1 MKRSFYPRLA
11 IDGMRK
17 NRRMYGPYL
26 AMGVLMAAICY
37 ILSALSRSDALRTLP
52 GGDNLCMIMA
62 LGNVVLLIFSVIFLF
77 YTNSFLIRRRRR
89 EFGLYNVLGMSK
101 RNLARILTWET
112 LLTAAIAI
120 AGGLFFGVLLSKLI
134 ELAIVKM
141 MDGTA
146 TLAFP
151 FDLSALLGTAG
162 GFAVIYTLLW
172 LVSVVRVGRSTAVAL
187 LRSEAAGEKPPRA
200 NWFLSLLGLI
210 LLGAAYYLAVSI
222 KNPLDAI
229 TWFFVAV
236 VLVIFATYLLMITT
250 SVLLCRVLQ
259 KNKRYYYRANHFVS
273 VSSMAYRMK
282 RNGAG
287 LASICILAT
296 MVLVMISST
305 ASLYFGKEDSLR
317 TQYPREVNVQLWL
330 SSLSQMEDHNL
341 DLFRT
346 AAQQAVE
353 DCGGEMQDVMD
364 YRYIN
369 TTGYPMEDGVE
380 MDWREYQS
388 SNITYANLRD
398 YFFVPQADY
407 EAQTGEQLDI
417 PEGEVALRTYD
428 CDDAPLELRIRRGG
442 TLRVAESRKGSD
454 QLGLAQNSNIARVV
468 VIVPDMQA
476 ILDVFPASIQ
486 DIKDSNSFRW
496 VYGFDTGL
504 DADGQRAV
512 SEAVSEHINA
522 LDLGEGQGYDWYSL
536 VLRETNRADFYGNYA
551 GMFALGILLSIV
563 FILAAVLII
572 YYKQLTEGYEDQ
584 ARFAI
589 MQNVGMTRREI
600 RRSINSQLLTVFYL
614 PLLFAGLH
622 LAFAFPM
629 IRRLL
634 MLFSLYNVG
643 LFAAVTAISFAV
655 FAALY
660 AVVYRQTAGAYYAIV
675 SGGRDE

>member
-26 AMGVLMAAICY
+26 AMGALMAAICY

-162 GFAVIYTLLW
+162 GFAVIYALLW

-259 KNKRYYYRANHFVS
+259 KDKRYYYRANHFVS

-317 TQYPREVNVQLWL
+317 TQYPREVNVQLRL
-330 SSLSQMEDHNL
+330 ASLSQMEDHNL

-364 YRYIN
+364 YRYIS

-380 MDWREYQS
+380 MDWREYEHDS
-388 SNITYANLRD
+388 LIYSKLRD
-398 YFFVPQADY
+398 YFFVTEADY

-417 PEGEVALRTYD
+417 PEGEVALRTYG
-428 CDDAPLELRIRRGG
+428 CDDAPLELKIRRGG

-486 DIKDSNSFRW
+486 DIKDSNTFRW

-522 LDLGEGQGYDWYSL
+522 LDLGEGQGYDGYSL
-536 VLRETNRADFYGNYA
+536 ALREENRATSMA
-551 GMFALGILLSIV
+551 TTPVCSRSASCSASCSSSPRCSSSTTSSSPRVMRIRHALPSCRTS
-563 FILAAVLII
+563 A
-572 YYKQLTEGYEDQ
+572 
-584 ARFAI
+584 
-589 MQNVGMTRREI
+589 
-600 RRSINSQLLTVFYL
+600 
-614 PLLFAGLH
+614 
-622 LAFAFPM
+622 
-629 IRRLL
+629 
-634 MLFSLYNVG
+634 
-643 LFAAVTAISFAV
+643 
-655 FAALY
+655 
-660 AVVYRQTAGAYYAIV
+660 
-675 SGGRDE
+675 

>member
-26 AMGVLMAAICY
+26 AMGALMAAICY

-62 LGNVVLLIFSVIFLF
+62 LGNVVLLIFSIIFLF

-162 GFAVIYTLLW
+162 GFAAIYALLW

-259 KNKRYYYRANHFVS
+259 KDKRYYYRANHFVS

-369 TTGYPMEDGVE
+369 TTGYPMEDGIE
-380 MDWREYQS
+380 MDWREYDHDS
-388 SNITYANLRD
+388 LIYSKLRD
-398 YFFVPQADY
+398 YFFVTEADY

-417 PEGEVALRTYD
+417 PEGAVALRTYD

-536 VLRETNRADFYGNYA
+536 ALRETNRADFYGNYA
-551 GMFALGILLSIV
+551 GMFALGILLSVV

-572 YYKQLTEGYEDQ
+572 YYKQLSEGYEDQ

-634 MLFSLYNVG
+634 MLFSLYNIG

>member
-11 IDGMRK
+11 VDGMRK

-112 LLTAAIAI
+112 LLTAVIVI

-141 MDGTA
+141 MGGTA
-146 TLAFP
+146 TLGFP

-162 GFAVIYTLLW
+162 GFAAIYALIW
-172 LVSVVRVGRSTAVAL
+172 LVSVLRVGRSTAVAL

-210 LLGAAYYLAVSI
+210 LLSAAYYLAVSI

-259 KNKRYYYRANHFVS
+259 KDKRYYYRANHFVS

-317 TQYPREVNVQLWL
+317 TQYPREVNVQLRL

-369 TTGYPMEDGVE
+369 TTGYPMEDGIE
-380 MDWREYQS
+380 MDWREYDHDS
-388 SNITYANLRD
+388 LIYSKLRD
-398 YFFVPQADY
+398 YFFVTEADY

-417 PEGEVALRTYD
+417 PEGAVALRTYD

-536 VLRETNRADFYGNYA
+536 ALRETNRADFYGNYA

-600 RRSINSQLLTVFYL
+600 RKSINSQLLTVFYL

-634 MLFSLYNVG
+634 MLFALYNVG
-643 LFAAVTAISFAV
+643 LFAAVTAICFAV

>member
-112 LLTAAIAI
+112 LLTAAIVI

-141 MDGTA
+141 MGGTA

-162 GFAVIYTLLW
+162 GFAVIYALLW
-172 LVSVVRVGRSTAVAL
+172 LVSVVRVGRSTAEAL

-380 MDWREYQS
+380 MDWREYDHDS
-388 SNITYANLRD
+388 LIYSKLRD
-398 YFFVPQADY
+398 YFFVTEADY

-417 PEGEVALRTYD
+417 PEGAVALRTYD

-486 DIKDSNSFRW
+486 DIKDSNTFRW

-675 SGGRDE
+675 SGGRNE

>member
-1 MKRSFYPRLA
+1 MKRSFYLRLA

-112 LLTAAIAI
+112 LLTAVIVI

-141 MDGTA
+141 MGGTA

-151 FDLSALLGTAG
+151 FDLAALLGTAG
-162 GFAVIYTLLW
+162 GFAVIYALLW

-317 TQYPREVNVQLWL
+317 TQYPREVNVQLRL

-346 AAQQAVE
+346 AAEQAVE

-369 TTGYPMEDGVE
+369 TTGYPMEDGIE

-398 YFFVPQADY
+398 YFFVTEADY

-428 CDDAPLELRIRRGG
+428 CDDAPLELKIRRGG

-476 ILDVFPASIQ
+476 ILEVFPASIQ

-496 VYGFDTGL
+496 VYGFDTSL

-512 SEAVSEHINA
+512 REAVSERINA
-522 LDLGEGQGYDWYSL
+522 LDLGEGQGYDGYSL
-536 VLRETNRADFYGNYA
+536 ALREENRADFYGNYA

-634 MLFSLYNVG
+634 MFFSLYNIG

>member
-26 AMGVLMAAICY
+26 AMGALMAAICY

-112 LLTAAIAI
+112 LLTAAISI

-151 FDLSALLGTAG
+151 FDLAALLGTAG
-162 GFAVIYTLLW
+162 GFAVIYALLW

-259 KNKRYYYRANHFVS
+259 KDKRYYYRANHFVS

-317 TQYPREVNVQLWL
+317 TQYPREVNVQLRL

-353 DCGGEMQDVMD
+353 GCGGEMQNVMD

-369 TTGYPMEDGVE
+369 TTGYPMDDGVE
-380 MDWREYQS
+380 MDWREYDHDS
-388 SNITYANLRD
+388 LIYSKLRD
-398 YFFVPQADY
+398 YFFVTEADY

-417 PEGEVALRTYD
+417 PEGAVALRTYD
-428 CDDAPLELRIRRGG
+428 CDDAPLELKIRRGG

-486 DIKDSNSFRW
+486 DIKDSNTFRW

-512 SEAVSEHINA
+512 SGAVSEHINA

-634 MLFSLYNVG
+634 MLFALYNVG

>member
-26 AMGVLMAAICY
+26 AMGALMAAICY

-62 LGNVVLLIFSVIFLF
+62 LGNVVLLIFSIIFLF

-162 GFAVIYTLLW
+162 GFAAIYALLW

-259 KNKRYYYRANHFVS
+259 KDKRYYYRANHFVS

-369 TTGYPMEDGVE
+369 TTGYPMEDGIE
-380 MDWREYQS
+380 MDWREYDHDS
-388 SNITYANLRD
+388 LIYSKLRD
-398 YFFVPQADY
+398 YFFVTEADY

-417 PEGEVALRTYD
+417 PEGAVALRTYD

-476 ILDVFPASIQ
+476 ILEVFPASIQ

-536 VLRETNRADFYGNYA
+536 ALRETNRADFYGNYA
-551 GMFALGILLSIV
+551 GMFALGILLSVV

-634 MLFSLYNVG
+634 MLFSLYNIG

>member
-26 AMGVLMAAICY
+26 AMGALMAAICY

-112 LLTAAIAI
+112 LLTAAIVI

-141 MDGTA
+141 MGGTA

-162 GFAVIYTLLW
+162 GFAVIYALLW

-187 LRSEAAGEKPPRA
+187 LHSEAAGEKPPRA

-259 KNKRYYYRANHFVS
+259 KDKRYYYRANHFVS

-317 TQYPREVNVQLWL
+317 TQYPREVNVQLRL

-369 TTGYPMEDGVE
+369 TTGYPMEDGIE
-380 MDWREYQS
+380 MDWREYDHDS
-388 SNITYANLRD
+388 LIYSKLRD
-398 YFFVPQADY
+398 YFFVTEADY

-417 PEGEVALRTYD
+417 PEGEVALQTYD

-536 VLRETNRADFYGNYA
+536 ALREENRADFYGNYA
-551 GMFALGILLSIV
+551 GMFALGILLSVV

-634 MLFSLYNVG
+634 MLFSLYNIG
-643 LFAAVTAISFAV
+643 LFAAVTAISFTV

>member
-26 AMGVLMAAICY
+26 AMGALMAAICY
-37 ILSALSRSDALRTLP
+37 ILSALSRSNALRTLP

-141 MDGTA
+141 MGGTA
-146 TLAFP
+146 ALAFP

-162 GFAVIYTLLW
+162 GFAVIYALLW

-259 KNKRYYYRANHFVS
+259 KDKRYYYRANHFVS

-317 TQYPREVNVQLWL
+317 TQYPREVNVQLRL

-369 TTGYPMEDGVE
+369 TTGYPMEDGIE
-380 MDWREYQS
+380 MDWREYEHDS
-388 SNITYANLRD
+388 LIYSKLRD
-398 YFFVPQADY
+398 YFFVTEADY

-417 PEGEVALRTYD
+417 PESEVALRTYG

-522 LDLGEGQGYDWYSL
+522 LDLGEGQGYDGYSL
-536 VLRETNRADFYGNYA
+536 ALRETNRADFYGNYA
-551 GMFALGILLSIV
+551 GMFALGILLSTV

-634 MLFSLYNVG
+634 MLFSLYNIG
-643 LFAAVTAISFAV
+643 LFAAVTAICFAA

>member
-26 AMGVLMAAICY
+26 AMGALMAAICY

-112 LLTAAIAI
+112 LLTAAIVI

-162 GFAVIYTLLW
+162 GFAVIYALLW

-317 TQYPREVNVQLWL
+317 TQYPREVNVQLRL

-353 DCGGEMQDVMD
+353 DCGGEMQDVTD

-369 TTGYPMEDGVE
+369 TTGYPMEDGIE

-398 YFFVPQADY
+398 YFFVTEADY
-407 EAQTGEQLDI
+407 EAQTGEQLNI

-428 CDDAPLELRIRRGG
+428 CDDAPLELKIRRGG

-496 VYGFDTGL
+496 VYGFDTSL

-512 SEAVSEHINA
+512 REAVSERINA
-522 LDLGEGQGYDWYSL
+522 LDLGEGQGYDGYSL
-536 VLRETNRADFYGNYA
+536 ALREENRADFYGNYA
-551 GMFALGILLSIV
+551 GMFALGILLSVV

-634 MLFSLYNVG
+634 MLFSLYNIG

-675 SGGRDE
+675 SGGHDE

>member
-26 AMGVLMAAICY
+26 AMGALMAAICY

-112 LLTAAIAI
+112 LLTAAIVI

-141 MDGTA
+141 MGGTA

-162 GFAVIYTLLW
+162 GFAVIYALLW

-187 LRSEAAGEKPPRA
+187 LRSEVAGEKPPRA

-259 KNKRYYYRANHFVS
+259 KDKRYYYRANHFVS

-317 TQYPREVNVQLWL
+317 TQYPREVNVQLRL

-369 TTGYPMEDGVE
+369 TTGYPMEDGIE

-398 YFFVPQADY
+398 YFFVTEADY
-407 EAQTGEQLDI
+407 EAQTGEQLNI

-428 CDDAPLELRIRRGG
+428 CDDAPLELKIRRGG

-486 DIKDSNSFRW
+486 DIKDSNTFRW

-522 LDLGEGQGYDWYSL
+522 LDLGEGQGYDGYSL
-536 VLRETNRADFYGNYA
+536 ALRETNRADFYGNYA

-634 MLFSLYNVG
+634 MLFSLYNIG

>member
-26 AMGVLMAAICY
+26 AMGALMAAICY

-62 LGNVVLLIFSVIFLF
+62 LGNVVLLIFSIIFLF

-162 GFAVIYTLLW
+162 GFAVIYALLW

-200 NWFLSLLGLI
+200 NWFLGLLGLI

-259 KNKRYYYRANHFVS
+259 KDKRYYYRANHFVS

-317 TQYPREVNVQLWL
+317 TQYPREVNVQLRL

-380 MDWREYQS
+380 MDWREYDHDS
-388 SNITYANLRD
+388 LIYSKLRD
-398 YFFVPQADY
+398 YFFVTEADY

-417 PEGEVALRTYD
+417 PEGAVALRTYD
-428 CDDAPLELRIRRGG
+428 CYDAPLELRIRRGG

-512 SEAVSEHINA
+512 REAVSERINA
-522 LDLGEGQGYDWYSL
+522 LDLGEGQGYDGYSL
-536 VLRETNRADFYGNYA
+536 ALREENRADFYGNYA

-634 MLFSLYNVG
+634 MLFSLYNIG

>member
-112 LLTAAIAI
+112 LLTAAISI

-141 MDGTA
+141 MGGTA

-162 GFAVIYTLLW
+162 GFAVIYALLW

-200 NWFLSLLGLI
+200 NWFLGLLGLI

-259 KNKRYYYRANHFVS
+259 KDKRYYYRANHFVS

-380 MDWREYQS
+380 MDWREYDHDS
-388 SNITYANLRD
+388 LIYSKLRD
-398 YFFVPQADY
+398 YFFVTEADY

-417 PEGEVALRTYD
+417 PEGAVALRTYD

-504 DADGQRAV
+504 DAAGQRAV

>member
-141 MDGTA
+141 MGGTA

-151 FDLSALLGTAG
+151 FDLSALLGPAG
-162 GFAVIYTLLW
+162 GFAVIYALLW

-200 NWFLSLLGLI
+200 NWF
-210 LLGAAYYLAVSI
+210 LGAAYYLAVSI

-259 KNKRYYYRANHFVS
+259 KDKRYYYRANHFVS

-317 TQYPREVNVQLWL
+317 TQYPREVNVQLRL

-369 TTGYPMEDGVE
+369 TTGYPMEDGIE

-398 YFFVPQADY
+398 YFFVSQADY

-417 PEGEVALRTYD
+417 PEGAVALRTYD
-428 CDDAPLELRIRRGG
+428 CDDAPLELKLRRGG
-442 TLRVAESRKGSD
+442 TLRVAESRKGSA
-454 QLGLAQNSNIARVV
+454 QLGLETVGKLAVIE
-468 VIVPDMQA
+468 VIVPDMQE
-476 ILDVFPASIQ
+476 ILDAFPASIQ

-522 LDLGEGQGYDWYSL
+522 LDLGEGQGYDGYSL
-536 VLRETNRADFYGNYA
+536 ALRETNRADFYGNYA

-634 MLFSLYNVG
+634 MLFSLYNIG

>member
-26 AMGVLMAAICY
+26 AMGALMAAICY
-37 ILSALSRSDALRTLP
+37 ILSALSRSNALRTLP

-112 LLTAAIAI
+112 LLTAAISI

-141 MDGTA
+141 IDGAA

-162 GFAVIYTLLW
+162 GFAAIYALLW

-187 LRSEAAGEKPPRA
+187 LHSEAAGEKPPRA

-259 KNKRYYYRANHFVS
+259 KDKRYYYRANHFVS

-317 TQYPREVNVQLWL
+317 TQYPREVNVQLRL

-353 DCGGEMQDVMD
+353 GCGGEMQNVMD

-369 TTGYPMEDGVE
+369 TTGYPMEDGIE

-398 YFFVPQADY
+398 YFFVTEADY
-407 EAQTGEQLDI
+407 EAQTGEQLNI

-486 DIKDSNSFRW
+486 DIKDSNTFRW

-504 DADGQRAV
+504 DAAGQRAV
-512 SEAVSEHINA
+512 REAVSEHINA

-536 VLRETNRADFYGNYA
+536 ALREENRADFYGNYA
-551 GMFALGILLSIV
+551 GMFALGILLSVV

-634 MLFSLYNVG
+634 MLFALYNVG

>member
-26 AMGVLMAAICY
+26 AMGALMAAICY

-162 GFAVIYTLLW
+162 GFAVIYALLW

-259 KNKRYYYRANHFVS
+259 KDKRYYYRANHFVS

-317 TQYPREVNVQLWL
+317 TQYPREVNVQLRL
-330 SSLSQMEDHNL
+330 ASLSQMEDHNL

-364 YRYIN
+364 YRYIS

-380 MDWREYQS
+380 MDWREYEHDS
-388 SNITYANLRD
+388 LIYSKLRD
-398 YFFVPQADY
+398 YFFVTEADY

-417 PEGEVALRTYD
+417 PEGEVALRTYG
-428 CDDAPLELRIRRGG
+428 CDDAPLELKIRRGG

-486 DIKDSNSFRW
+486 DIKDSNTFRW

-522 LDLGEGQGYDWYSL
+522 LDLGEGQGYDGYSL
-536 VLRETNRADFYGNYA
+536 APRG
-551 GMFALGILLSIV
+551 
-563 FILAAVLII
+563 
-572 YYKQLTEGYEDQ
+572 K
-584 ARFAI
+584 
-589 MQNVGMTRREI
+589 
-600 RRSINSQLLTVFYL
+600 
-614 PLLFAGLH
+614 P
-622 LAFAFPM
+622 
-629 IRRLL
+629 RRLL
-634 MLFSLYNVG
+634 WQLRRYVRARHPAQRRVHPRRGAHHLLQAAHRG
-643 LFAAVTAISFAV
+643 L
-655 FAALY
+655 
-660 AVVYRQTAGAYYAIV
+660 
-675 SGGRDE
+675 

>member
-26 AMGVLMAAICY
+26 AMGALMAAICY

-151 FDLSALLGTAG
+151 FGLSALLGTAG
-162 GFAVIYTLLW
+162 GFAVIYALLW

-369 TTGYPMEDGVE
+369 TTGYPMEDGIE
-380 MDWREYQS
+380 MDWREYDHDS
-388 SNITYANLRD
+388 LIYSKLRD
-398 YFFVPQADY
+398 YFFVTEADY

-417 PEGEVALRTYD
+417 PEGAVALRTYD

-486 DIKDSNSFRW
+486 DIKDSNTFRW
-496 VYGFDTGL
+496 TYGFDTGL
-504 DADGQRAV
+504 DAAGQRAV

-551 GMFALGILLSIV
+551 GMFALGILLSVV

-634 MLFSLYNVG
+634 MLFALYNVG

>member
-112 LLTAAIAI
+112 LPTAVIVI

-141 MDGTA
+141 MGGTA
-146 TLAFP
+146 TLGFP

-162 GFAVIYTLLW
+162 GFAVIYALLW

-369 TTGYPMEDGVE
+369 TTGYPMEDGIE
-380 MDWREYQS
+380 MDWREYDHDS
-388 SNITYANLRD
+388 LIYSKLRD
-398 YFFVPQADY
+398 YFFVTEADY

-417 PEGEVALRTYD
+417 PEGAVALRTYD

-496 VYGFDTGL
+496 VYGFAPALMRTGS
-504 DADGQRAV
+504 V
-512 SEAVSEHINA
+512 
-522 LDLGEGQGYDWYSL
+522 
-536 VLRETNRADFYGNYA
+536 
-551 GMFALGILLSIV
+551 
-563 FILAAVLII
+563 
-572 YYKQLTEGYEDQ
+572 
-584 ARFAI
+584 
-589 MQNVGMTRREI
+589 
-600 RRSINSQLLTVFYL
+600 
-614 PLLFAGLH
+614 P
-622 LAFAFPM
+622 
-629 IRRLL
+629 
-634 MLFSLYNVG
+634 
-643 LFAAVTAISFAV
+643 
-655 FAALY
+655 
-660 AVVYRQTAGAYYAIV
+660 
-675 SGGRDE
+675 

>member
-112 LLTAAIAI
+112 LLTAVIVI

-141 MDGTA
+141 MGGTA

-151 FDLSALLGTAG
+151 FDLAALLGTAG
-162 GFAVIYTLLW
+162 GFAVIYALLW

-259 KNKRYYYRANHFVS
+259 KDKRYYYRANHFVS

-369 TTGYPMEDGVE
+369 TTGYPMEDGIE
-380 MDWREYQS
+380 MDYREYEHDS
-388 SNITYANLRD
+388 LIYSKLRD
-398 YFFVPQADY
+398 YFFVTEADY

-417 PEGEVALRTYD
+417 PEGEVALRTYG

-486 DIKDSNSFRW
+486 DIKDSNTFRW

-536 VLRETNRADFYGNYA
+536 ALRETNRADFYGNYA

>member
-26 AMGVLMAAICY
+26 AMGALMAAICY

-112 LLTAAIAI
+112 LLTAVIVI

-141 MDGTA
+141 MGGTA

-162 GFAVIYTLLW
+162 GFAVIYALLW

-259 KNKRYYYRANHFVS
+259 KDKRYYYRANHFVS

-317 TQYPREVNVQLWL
+317 TQYPREVNVQLRL

-353 DCGGEMQDVMD
+353 DCGGKAQNVMD
-364 YRYIN
+364 YRYIS

-380 MDWREYQS
+380 MDWREYDHDS
-388 SNITYANLRD
+388 LIYSKLRD
-398 YFFVPQADY
+398 YFFVTEADY

-417 PEGEVALRTYD
+417 PEGAVALRTYD
-428 CDDAPLELRIRRGG
+428 CDDAPLELKIRRGG

-486 DIKDSNSFRW
+486 DIKDSNTFRW
-496 VYGFDTGL
+496 TYGFDTGL
-504 DADGQRAV
+504 DAAGQRAV

-551 GMFALGILLSIV
+551 GMFALGILLSVV

-634 MLFSLYNVG
+634 MLFALYNVG

>member
-26 AMGVLMAAICY
+26 AMGALMAAICY

-112 LLTAAIAI
+112 LLTAAIVI

-141 MDGTA
+141 MGGTA

-151 FDLSALLGTAG
+151 FDLAALLGTAG
-162 GFAVIYTLLW
+162 GFAVIYALLW

-259 KNKRYYYRANHFVS
+259 KDKRYYYRANHFVS

-380 MDWREYQS
+380 MDWREYDHDS
-388 SNITYANLRD
+388 LIYSKLRD
-398 YFFVPQADY
+398 YFFVTEADY

-417 PEGEVALRTYD
+417 PEGAVALRTYD

-504 DADGQRAV
+504 DAAGQRAV

>member
-26 AMGVLMAAICY
+26 AMGALMAAICY

-141 MDGTA
+141 MGGTA

-151 FDLSALLGTAG
+151 FDLAALLGTAG
-162 GFAVIYTLLW
+162 GFAVIYALLW

-187 LRSEAAGEKPPRA
+187 LHSEAAGEKPPRA

-210 LLGAAYYLAVSI
+210 LLGAAYYLAVSN

-259 KNKRYYYRANHFVS
+259 KDKRYYYRANHFVS

-317 TQYPREVNVQLWL
+317 TQYPREVNVQLRL

-369 TTGYPMEDGVE
+369 TTGYPMEDGIE
-380 MDWREYQS
+380 MDWRKYEHDSLIYS
-388 SNITYANLRD
+388 KLRD
-398 YFFVPQADY
+398 YFFVTEADY

-417 PEGEVALRTYD
+417 PEGEVALRTYG

-476 ILDVFPASIQ
+476 ILDVVPASIQ

-522 LDLGEGQGYDWYSL
+522 LDLGEGQGYDGYSL
-536 VLRETNRADFYGNYA
+536 ALRETNRADFYGNYA

-572 YYKQLTEGYEDQ
+572 YYKQLTEGYEDR

-634 MLFSLYNVG
+634 MLFSLYNIG

>member
-26 AMGVLMAAICY
+26 AMGALMAAICY

-112 LLTAAIAI
+112 LLTAAISI

-146 TLAFP
+146 TLGFP

-162 GFAVIYTLLW
+162 GFAVIYALLW

-369 TTGYPMEDGVE
+369 TTGYPMEDGIE
-380 MDWREYQS
+380 MDWRKYEHDSLIYS
-388 SNITYANLRD
+388 KLRD
-398 YFFVPQADY
+398 YFFVTEADY

-428 CDDAPLELRIRRGG
+428 CDDAPLELKIRRGG

-486 DIKDSNSFRW
+486 DIKDSNTFRW
-496 VYGFDTGL
+496 TYGFDTGL
-504 DADGQRAV
+504 DAAGQRAV

-536 VLRETNRADFYGNYA
+536 ALRETNRADFYGNYA

-634 MLFSLYNVG
+634 MLFSLYNIG

>member
-26 AMGVLMAAICY
+26 AMGALMAAICY

-162 GFAVIYTLLW
+162 GFAVIYALLW

-259 KNKRYYYRANHFVS
+259 KDKRYYYRANHFVS

-317 TQYPREVNVQLWL
+317 TQYPREVNVQLRL

-353 DCGGEMQDVMD
+353 DCGGEMQDVTD

-369 TTGYPMEDGVE
+369 TTGYPMEDGIE

-398 YFFVPQADY
+398 YFFVTEADY

-428 CDDAPLELRIRRGG
+428 CDDAPLELKIRRGG

-454 QLGLAQNSNIARVV
+454 QLGLAQNSNVARVV

-476 ILDVFPASIQ
+476 ILDAFPASIQ

-536 VLRETNRADFYGNYA
+536 ALRETNRADFYGNYV
-551 GMFALGILLSIV
+551 GMFALGILLSTV

-634 MLFSLYNVG
+634 MLFSLYNIG
-643 LFAAVTAISFAV
+643 LFAAVTAISFVV

>member
-26 AMGVLMAAICY
+26 AMGALMAAICY

-162 GFAVIYTLLW
+162 GFAVIYALLW

-259 KNKRYYYRANHFVS
+259 KDKRYYYRANHFVS

-369 TTGYPMEDGVE
+369 TTGYPMEDGIE

-398 YFFVPQADY
+398 YFFVTEADY
-407 EAQTGEQLDI
+407 EAQTGEQLNI

-522 LDLGEGQGYDWYSL
+522 LDLGEGQGYDGYSL
-536 VLRETNRADFYGNYA
+536 ALRETNRADFYGNYA

-634 MLFSLYNVG
+634 MLFSLYNIG

>member
-26 AMGVLMAAICY
+26 AMGALMAAICY

-162 GFAVIYTLLW
+162 GFAVIYALLW

-259 KNKRYYYRANHFVS
+259 KDKRYYYRANHFVS

-317 TQYPREVNVQLWL
+317 TQYPREVNVQLRL
-330 SSLSQMEDHNL
+330 ASLSQMEDHNL

-364 YRYIN
+364 YRYIS

-380 MDWREYQS
+380 MDWREYEHDS
-388 SNITYANLRD
+388 LIYSKLRD
-398 YFFVPQADY
+398 YFFVTEADY

-417 PEGEVALRTYD
+417 PEGAVALRTYD
-428 CDDAPLELRIRRGG
+428 CDDAPLELKIRRGG
-442 TLRVAESRKGSD
+442 MLRVAESRKGSD

-486 DIKDSNSFRW
+486 DIKDSNTFRW
-496 VYGFDTGL
+496 TYGFDTGL

-536 VLRETNRADFYGNYA
+536 ALRETN
-551 GMFALGILLSIV
+551 
-563 FILAAVLII
+563 
-572 YYKQLTEGYEDQ
+572 
-584 ARFAI
+584 
-589 MQNVGMTRREI
+589 
-600 RRSINSQLLTVFYL
+600 
-614 PLLFAGLH
+614 P
-622 LAFAFPM
+622 
-629 IRRLL
+629 RRLL
-634 MLFSLYNVG
+634 RQLRRHVRARHPAQHRVHPRRCAHHLLQAAHRG
-643 LFAAVTAISFAV
+643 L
-655 FAALY
+655 
-660 AVVYRQTAGAYYAIV
+660 
-675 SGGRDE
+675 

>member
-37 ILSALSRSDALRTLP
+37 ILSALSRSNALRTLP

-112 LLTAAIAI
+112 LLTAAIVI

-141 MDGTA
+141 MGGTA

-151 FDLSALLGTAG
+151 FDLAALLGTAG
-162 GFAVIYTLLW
+162 GFAVIYALLW

-259 KNKRYYYRANHFVS
+259 KDKRYYYRANHFVS

-369 TTGYPMEDGVE
+369 TTGYPMEDGIE
-380 MDWREYQS
+380 MDWREYDHDS
-388 SNITYANLRD
+388 LIYSKLRD
-398 YFFVPQADY
+398 YFFVTEADY

-417 PEGEVALRTYD
+417 PEGAVALRTYD

-551 GMFALGILLSIV
+551 GMFALGILLSVV

>member
-26 AMGVLMAAICY
+26 AMGALMAAICY

-146 TLAFP
+146 ALAFP
-151 FDLSALLGTAG
+151 FDLAALLGTAG
-162 GFAVIYTLLW
+162 GFAVIYALLW

-259 KNKRYYYRANHFVS
+259 KDKRYYYRANHFVS

-317 TQYPREVNVQLWL
+317 TQYPREVNVQLRL

-369 TTGYPMEDGVE
+369 TTGYPMEDGIE
-380 MDWREYQS
+380 MDWREYEHDS
-388 SNITYANLRD
+388 LIYSKLRD
-398 YFFVPQADY
+398 YFFVTEADY
-407 EAQTGEQLDI
+407 EAQTGEQLNI

-428 CDDAPLELRIRRGG
+428 CDDAPLELKIRRGG

-486 DIKDSNSFRW
+486 DIKDSNTFRW

-522 LDLGEGQGYDWYSL
+522 LDLGEGQGYDGYSL
-536 VLRETNRADFYGNYA
+536 ALREENRADFYGNYA
-551 GMFALGILLSIV
+551 GMFALGILLSVV

-572 YYKQLTEGYEDQ
+572 YYKQLTEGYEDP

-634 MLFSLYNVG
+634 MLFSLYNIG
-643 LFAAVTAISFAV
+643 LFAAVTAISFTV

>member
-26 AMGVLMAAICY
+26 AMGALMAAICY

-112 LLTAAIAI
+112 LLTAAIVI

-141 MDGTA
+141 MGGTA

-151 FDLSALLGTAG
+151 FDLAALLGTAG
-162 GFAVIYTLLW
+162 GFAVIYALLW

-317 TQYPREVNVQLWL
+317 TQYPREVNVQLRL

-353 DCGGEMQDVMD
+353 GCGGEMQNVMD

-369 TTGYPMEDGVE
+369 TTGYPMEDGIE
-380 MDWREYQS
+380 MDWREYDHDS
-388 SNITYANLRD
+388 LIYSKLRD
-398 YFFVPQADY
+398 YFFVTEADY

-428 CDDAPLELRIRRGG
+428 CDDAPLELKIRRGG

-486 DIKDSNSFRW
+486 DIKDSNTFRW

-512 SEAVSEHINA
+512 REAVSERINA

-536 VLRETNRADFYGNYA
+536 ALREENRADFYGNYA

-634 MLFSLYNVG
+634 MLFSLYNIG
-643 LFAAVTAISFAV
+643 LFAAVTAISFVV

>member
-26 AMGVLMAAICY
+26 AMGALMAAICY

-162 GFAVIYTLLW
+162 GFAVIYALLW

-259 KNKRYYYRANHFVS
+259 KDKRYYYRANHFVS

-317 TQYPREVNVQLWL
+317 TQYPREVNVQLRL
-330 SSLSQMEDHNL
+330 ASLSQMEDHNL

-364 YRYIN
+364 YRYIS

-380 MDWREYQS
+380 MDWREYEHDS
-388 SNITYANLRD
+388 LIYSKLRD
-398 YFFVPQADY
+398 YFFVTEADY
-407 EAQTGEQLDI
+407 EAQTGEQLNI

-428 CDDAPLELRIRRGG
+428 CDDAPLELKIRRGG

-486 DIKDSNSFRW
+486 DIKDSNTFRW

-522 LDLGEGQGYDWYSL
+522 LDLGEG
-536 VLRETNRADFYGNYA
+536 RAMTGTA
-551 GMFALGILLSIV
+551 SRSARRTAPTSMATTPVCSRSASCSASCSSSPRCSSSTTSSSPRVMRIRHALPSCRTS
-563 FILAAVLII
+563 A
-572 YYKQLTEGYEDQ
+572 
-584 ARFAI
+584 
-589 MQNVGMTRREI
+589 
-600 RRSINSQLLTVFYL
+600 
-614 PLLFAGLH
+614 
-622 LAFAFPM
+622 
-629 IRRLL
+629 
-634 MLFSLYNVG
+634 
-643 LFAAVTAISFAV
+643 
-655 FAALY
+655 
-660 AVVYRQTAGAYYAIV
+660 
-675 SGGRDE
+675 

>member
-112 LLTAAIAI
+112 LLTAAIVI

-141 MDGTA
+141 MGGTA

-151 FDLSALLGTAG
+151 FDLAALLGTAG
-162 GFAVIYTLLW
+162 GFAVIYALLW

-259 KNKRYYYRANHFVS
+259 EDKRYYYRANHFVS

-369 TTGYPMEDGVE
+369 TTGYPMEDGIE
-380 MDWREYQS
+380 MDWREYDHDS
-388 SNITYANLRD
+388 LIYSKLRD
-398 YFFVPQADY
+398 YFFVTEADY

-417 PEGEVALRTYD
+417 PEGAVALRTYD

-551 GMFALGILLSIV
+551 GMFALGILLSVV

-634 MLFSLYNVG
+634 MLFALYNVG

>member
-89 EFGLYNVLGMSK
+89 EFGLYNVLGMRK

-146 TLAFP
+146 TLGFP

-162 GFAVIYTLLW
+162 GFAVIYALLW

-317 TQYPREVNVQLWL
+317 MQYPREVNVQLWL

-369 TTGYPMEDGVE
+369 TTGYPTEDGIE

-398 YFFVPQADY
+398 YFFVTEADY

-417 PEGEVALRTYD
+417 PEGAVALRTYD

-512 SEAVSEHINA
+512 GEAVSEHINA

-536 VLRETNRADFYGNYA
+536 ALRETNRADFYGNYA

-634 MLFSLYNVG
+634 MLFSLYNIG

>member
-11 IDGMRK
+11 IVGMRK

-26 AMGVLMAAICY
+26 AMGALMAAICY
-37 ILSALSRSDALRTLP
+37 ILSALSRSNALRTLP

-112 LLTAAIAI
+112 LLTAAISI

-141 MDGTA
+141 IDGAA

-162 GFAVIYTLLW
+162 GFAAIYALLW

-187 LRSEAAGEKPPRA
+187 LHSEAAGEKPPRA

-259 KNKRYYYRANHFVS
+259 KDKRYYYRANHFVS

-317 TQYPREVNVQLWL
+317 TQYPREVNVQLRL

-369 TTGYPMEDGVE
+369 TTGYPMEDGIE

-398 YFFVPQADY
+398 YFFVTEADY

-428 CDDAPLELRIRRGG
+428 CDDAPLELKIRRGG

-486 DIKDSNSFRW
+486 DIKDSNTFRW

-522 LDLGEGQGYDWYSL
+522 LDLGEGQGYDGYSL
-536 VLRETNRADFYGNYA
+536 ALREENRADFYGNYA
-551 GMFALGILLSIV
+551 GMFALGILLSVV

-634 MLFSLYNVG
+634 MLFSLYNIG

>member
-26 AMGVLMAAICY
+26 AMGALMAAICY
-37 ILSALSRSDALRTLP
+37 ILSALSRSNALRTLP

-141 MDGTA
+141 MGGTA
-146 TLAFP
+146 TLGFP

-162 GFAVIYTLLW
+162 GFAAIYALLW

-236 VLVIFATYLLMITT
+236 VLLIFATYLLMITT

-259 KNKRYYYRANHFVS
+259 KDKRYYYRANHFVS

-353 DCGGEMQDVMD
+353 GCGGEMQDVMD
-364 YRYIN
+364 YRYIS

-380 MDWREYQS
+380 MDWREYEHDS
-388 SNITYANLRD
+388 LIYSKLRD
-398 YFFVPQADY
+398 YFFVTEADY

-417 PEGEVALRTYD
+417 PEGAVALRTYD

-536 VLRETNRADFYGNYA
+536 ALRETNRADFYGNYA
-551 GMFALGILLSIV
+551 GMFALGILLSVV

-634 MLFSLYNVG
+634 MLFSLYNIG

>member
-26 AMGVLMAAICY
+26 AMGALMAAICY

-112 LLTAAIAI
+112 LLTAAIVI

-141 MDGTA
+141 MGGTA

-162 GFAVIYTLLW
+162 GFAVIYALLW

-259 KNKRYYYRANHFVS
+259 KDKRYYYRANHFVS

-317 TQYPREVNVQLWL
+317 TQYPREVNVQLRL

-369 TTGYPMEDGVE
+369 TTGYPMEDGIE
-380 MDWREYQS
+380 MDWREYEHDS
-388 SNITYANLRD
+388 LIYSKLRD
-398 YFFVPQADY
+398 YFFVTEADY

-417 PEGEVALRTYD
+417 PESEVALRTYG

-486 DIKDSNSFRW
+486 DIKDSNTFRW

-522 LDLGEGQGYDWYSL
+522 LDLGEGQGYDGYSL
-536 VLRETNRADFYGNYA
+536 ALRETNRADFYGNYA
-551 GMFALGILLSIV
+551 GMFALDILLSIV

-634 MLFSLYNVG
+634 MLFALYNVG

>member
-26 AMGVLMAAICY
+26 AMGALMAAICY

-112 LLTAAIAI
+112 LLTAVIVI

-141 MDGTA
+141 MGGTA

-151 FDLSALLGTAG
+151 FDLAALLGTAG
-162 GFAVIYTLLW
+162 GFAVIYALLW

-259 KNKRYYYRANHFVS
+259 KDKRYYYRANHFVS

-317 TQYPREVNVQLWL
+317 TQYPREVNVQLRL

-353 DCGGEMQDVMD
+353 DCGGEAQNVLD
-364 YRYIN
+364 YRYIS

-380 MDWREYQS
+380 MDWREYDHDS
-388 SNITYANLRD
+388 LIYSKLRD
-398 YFFVPQADY
+398 YFFVTEADY

-428 CDDAPLELRIRRGG
+428 CDDAPLELKIRRGG

-486 DIKDSNSFRW
+486 DIKDSNTFRW
-496 VYGFDTGL
+496 TYGFDTGL
-504 DADGQRAV
+504 DAAGQRAV

-551 GMFALGILLSIV
+551 GMFALGILLSVV

-634 MLFSLYNVG
+634 MLFALYNVG

>member
-26 AMGVLMAAICY
+26 AMGALMAAICY

-62 LGNVVLLIFSVIFLF
+62 LGNVVLLIFSIIFLF

-162 GFAVIYTLLW
+162 GFAAIYALLW

-259 KNKRYYYRANHFVS
+259 KDKRYYYRANHFVS

-369 TTGYPMEDGVE
+369 TTGYPMEDGIE
-380 MDWREYQS
+380 MDWREYDHDS
-388 SNITYANLRD
+388 LIYSKLRD
-398 YFFVPQADY
+398 YFFVTEADY

-417 PEGEVALRTYD
+417 PEGAVALRTYD

-504 DADGQRAV
+504 DAAGQRAV

-634 MLFSLYNVG
+634 MLFSLYNIG

>member
-26 AMGVLMAAICY
+26 AMGALMAAICY

-112 LLTAAIAI
+112 LLTAAISI

-151 FDLSALLGTAG
+151 FDLAALLGTAG
-162 GFAVIYTLLW
+162 GFAVIYALLW

-259 KNKRYYYRANHFVS
+259 KDKRYYYRANHFVS

-317 TQYPREVNVQLWL
+317 TQYPREVNVQLRL

-353 DCGGEMQDVMD
+353 GCGGEMQNVMD

-369 TTGYPMEDGVE
+369 TTGYPMDDGVE
-380 MDWREYQS
+380 MDWREYDHDS
-388 SNITYANLRD
+388 LIYSKLRD
-398 YFFVPQADY
+398 YFFVTEADY

-417 PEGEVALRTYD
+417 PEGAVALRTYD
-428 CDDAPLELRIRRGG
+428 CDDAPLELKIRRGG

-486 DIKDSNSFRW
+486 DIKDSNTFRW

-634 MLFSLYNVG
+634 MLFALYNVG